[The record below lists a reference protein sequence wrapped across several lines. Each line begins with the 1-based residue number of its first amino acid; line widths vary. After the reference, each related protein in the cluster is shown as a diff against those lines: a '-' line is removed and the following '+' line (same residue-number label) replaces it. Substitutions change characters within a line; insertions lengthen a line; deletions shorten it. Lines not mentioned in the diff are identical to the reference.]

1 METIEGVVEDIIYYN
16 EENGY
21 TVLSLTP
28 TKAQPKSESE
38 EIVVVGKTLELH
50 PGESIRVRGDWA
62 VHKEYGQQF
71 KADTIQV
78 VMESAEDVRK
88 YLASGLIPGI
98 GKEMANRIVKHFG
111 AKAVDILDA
120 NPERMAEVPE
130 MTPKR
135 ATVLA
140 NAWMEARG
148 KRRVFMFLQNYG
160 FTPAQAEQI
169 YNLYG
174 DDSIDQVNTD
184 PYQLAI
190 DIEGVGFKLVDQIAS
205 NVGIR
210 SDAPERV
217 IGGVIYALGQL
228 TTSDGHTYA
237 PRGLVVDKASELLG
251 IDRDTCD
258 KAVTSALRREQLVRT
273 KRPLNTTGEAEALY
287 LPAVYKRE
295 KACVE
300 ILLNMKRDPASR
312 LKKVK
317 TFKWDAFFSKLGS
330 RNGVV
335 LSEQQQA
342 AVHAALNNKISV
354 LTGGPGTGKTTTLR
368 AVIEALETIKAKY
381 ALASPTGRAARR
393 LNEATGREAS
403 TLHRLLGYTVD
414 GSFVYDSENPLEI
427 DMLVIDETSMVDLDL
442 FSHVLEALPSGVHL
456 LLVGDVDQL
465 PSVGAGN
472 VLHDIIDSGVAFVTR
487 LDAIFRQ
494 ANDSLIVVNA
504 HRVNHGEM
512 PDLTNTS
519 SDFFMFGGS
528 EGDSVGTLDLL
539 IDVVRNRIPRKF
551 GFDPLTDV
559 QVLAP
564 MYKGEVGI
572 HTLNERLQ
580 DVLNPAANTDSFT
593 AAGKTFR
600 IGDKVIQTRNNY
612 ELEVYNGDIGRV
624 LNVDSTAQTLDI
636 NMDGRIVTYK
646 FGDANDLFLAYAI
659 SIHRSQG
666 GEYPAV
672 VIPVVTQH
680 YRMLQRKLIYTAITR
695 AKKLVVLVGQR
706 RAIQIAVENANT
718 LPRYS
723 GLGYLLASKLNAQ

>member
-1 METIEGVVEDIIYYN
+1 MEIIDGVVEDIIYYN

-28 TKAQPKSESE
+28 KKAHPKSESE

-50 PGESIRVRGDWA
+50 PGESIRVKGDWA

-71 KADTIQV
+71 KADSIQV
-78 VMESAEDVRK
+78 VMESADDVRK

-98 GKEMANRIVKHFG
+98 GKEMASRIVNHFG
-111 AKAVDILDA
+111 AQAVDILDA

-140 NAWMEARG
+140 KAWSEARG
-148 KRRVFMFLQNYG
+148 KRRVFMYLQNYG

-174 DDSIDQVNTD
+174 DDTIDQVQRD
-184 PYQLAI
+184 PYQIATE
-190 DIEGVGFKLVDQIAS
+190 IEGVGFKLVDQIATS
-205 NVGIR
+205 IGLR
-210 SDAPERV
+210 ADSPERI
-217 IGGVIYALGQL
+217 IGGAVYALSQL
-228 TTSDGHTYA
+228 TSDGHTYA
-237 PRGLVVDKASELLG
+237 PRGLVVDKAAELLG
-251 IDRDTCD
+251 VDRESCD
-258 KAVTSALRREQLVRT
+258 GAVTRALKARQLVRT

-287 LPAVYKRE
+287 LPSVYDKE
-295 KACVE
+295 KDCVE
-300 ILLNMKRDPASR
+300 RLLTMKRDPATR
-312 LKKVK
+312 LKKVN
-317 TFKWDAFFSKLGS
+317 TFKWESFFYKLHSK
-330 RNGVV
+330 NGVE
-335 LSEQQQA
+335 LTDQQQA
-342 AVHAALNNKISV
+342 AVHAALNNKIGV

-393 LNEATGREAS
+393 LSEATGRAAS
-403 TLHRLLGYTVD
+403 TLHRLLGYTAD
-414 GSFVYDSENPLEI
+414 GSFMADEDNPLEV

-442 FSHVLEALPSGVHL
+442 FSHVLEAMPHGAHL

-472 VLHDIIDSGVAFVTR
+472 VLHDVIESGVAFVTR

-494 ANDSLIVVNA
+494 ASDSMIVVNA

-519 SDFFMFGGS
+519 SDFFMFGGG
-528 EGDSVGTLDLL
+528 ENDSLGTLDLL
-539 IDVVRNRIPRKF
+539 VDVVQNRIPRKF
-551 GFDPLTDV
+551 GLDPLADV

-564 MYKGEVGI
+564 MYKGDVGI

-580 DVLNPAANTDSFT
+580 EVLNPVANTESFT
-593 AAGKTFR
+593 ASGKTFR

-624 LNVDSTAQTLDI
+624 LGVDTVDQTLSV

-646 FGDANDLFLAYAI
+646 YSDANDLILAYAI

-695 AKKLVVLVGQR
+695 AKQLVVLVGQR

-718 LPRYS
+718 MPRYS